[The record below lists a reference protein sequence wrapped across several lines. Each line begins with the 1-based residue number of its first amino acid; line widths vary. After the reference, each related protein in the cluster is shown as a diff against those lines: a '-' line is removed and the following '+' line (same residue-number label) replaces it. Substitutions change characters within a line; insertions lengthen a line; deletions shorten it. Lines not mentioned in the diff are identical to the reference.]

1 MSLNNLDTMGAI
13 GESAALLGIA
23 LLWTCRVQAADW
35 LREFLEIWRGGVSGR
50 DPLLSDPVYRR
61 QKPRRPRGALLLVGA
76 VALVFVGQILLL
88 LDLTF

>member
-1 MSLNNLDTMGAI
+1 MSLANLGTMGAI
-13 GESAALLGIA
+13 GESMALLGMA
-23 LLWTCRVQAADW
+23 LLWTYRAQAADW
-35 LREFLEIWRGGVSGR
+35 LREFLEIWRGDVCGR

>member
-1 MSLNNLDTMGAI
+1 MSLDNLGTMGAI
-13 GESAALLGIA
+13 GESMALLGMA
-23 LLWTCRVQAADW
+23 LLWTYRAQAADW
-35 LREFLEIWRGGVSGR
+35 LREFLEIWRGDVSGR

-76 VALVFVGQILLL
+76 VVLVFAGQILLL